1 MGEEQ
6 GMISS
11 LESGSGTTP
20 SPSPKYMTSSSPRK
34 MPHSGDFNNWKKEVF
49 KSLKCITSKKNKF
62 LTKMLIST
70 EWIFTKGSVSVILI
84 HPPSKDG
91 NYRFATVPLK
101 PLFDQ

>member
-34 MPHSGDFNNWKKEVF
+34 MPHSGDFNIWKKEVL
-49 KSLKCITSKKNKF
+49 KVIKCITSKKQIE
-62 LTKMLIST
+62 TKMLI
-70 EWIFTKGSVSVILI
+70 
-84 HPPSKDG
+84 
-91 NYRFATVPLK
+91 YRVDLY
-101 PLFDQ
+101 